1 MLKTLIDQAAVKGAE
16 PATRS
21 SRKPKPQ
28 APTEIMDA
36 ADLPSAKA
44 EEKKK
49 KRKDG
54 FSETQWF
61 MRGVKVD
68 EADVTTGRVR
78 ADESAYERD
87 ETISEEE
94 RRKFTLRKKDEE

>member
-1 MLKTLIDQAAVKGAE
+1 
-16 PATRS
+16 
-21 SRKPKPQ
+21 
-28 APTEIMDA
+28 
-36 ADLPSAKA
+36 
-44 EEKKK
+44 
-49 KRKDG
+49 
-54 FSETQWF
+54 